1 MERQGLPT
9 TVIEHVALLF
19 RDFDQTQQCPQVFD
33 VINVVY
39 ATNTITSLIMNSNF
53 STAEDHNG

>member
-19 RDFDQTQQCPQVFD
+19 GDFNQSQHCPQVFD
-33 VINVVY
+33 IINVVY
-39 ATNTITSLIMNSNF
+39 AMNTMT
-53 STAEDHNG
+53 